1 MRQEGRVVS
10 LLLGVVLV
18 NLFVA
23 LTCPNFIV
31 PPPLA
36 AQRAKVVL
44 NLILCTLPLIWTIC
58 VIIWRRNRIGWV
70 VGLINVVPAICWLF
84 YALRFVV
91 AAF

>member
-10 LLLGVVLV
+10 LVLGVVLV

-36 AQRAKVVL
+36 TQRAKVVV

-58 VIIWRRNRIGWV
+58 VLIWTRSRIGWI
-70 VGLINVVPAICWLF
+70 VGLVSVVPAICWLL
-84 YALRFVV
+84 YAFRFVT